1 MNVCCVGQG
10 LIRGLSISIILTCL
24 QLWQQLCSWRIAADL
39 LFWTGHRPVLP
50 QVTSSSSAQTSKK
63 GLYALA
69 ALLRNNA
76 DARALFYSNQGVQH
90 LISLLK
96 APNQTEQVSLKVLN
110 LVTDL
115 SQLDLGKKVSDAIAA
130 WRQRVP

>member
-1 MNVCCVGQG
+1 MQLSCLHGQ
-10 LIRGLSISIILTCL
+10 
-24 QLWQQLCSWRIAADL
+24 AVDL
-39 LFWTGHRPVLP
+39 FLP
-50 QVTSSSSAQTSKK
+50 QVTSSRSAQTSKK

-69 ALLRNNA
+69 ALLRNNV

-90 LISLLK
+90 LIQLLK

-115 SQLDLGKKVSDAIAA
+115 SQLDLGEKVSDAISARKTA
-130 WRQRVP
+130 VPRDTLPDA